1 MYNFK
6 LASDAISKIDAFK
19 SFNVTTKALSI
30 QLGIMLPQLQGTFI
44 GIFVGRGLVIDDDDY
59 SYDQIQ
65 YFIYYQ
71 LLAAEMIVVSF
82 VFILVF
88 KPSDFEDLAR
98 INNADD
104 MEYHVAPFPDDK
116 SSTN

>member
-1 MYNFK
+1 
-6 LASDAISKIDAFK
+6 
-19 SFNVTTKALSI
+19 
-30 QLGIMLPQLQGTFI
+30 
-44 GIFVGRGLVIDDDDY
+44 
-59 SYDQIQ
+59 
-65 YFIYYQ
+65 
-71 LLAAEMIVVSF
+71 MIVVSF